1 MGKFKI
7 KETYLLLLIVLGL
20 VSLGVYTTYAL
31 FTAST
36 TINDVVGITA
46 TLDIGKSLTEYEV
59 ITVQPNETKLIEL
72 NVVNSYNG
80 NIYYGAWYQIVKG
93 NSSDIDIGL
102 YTENLMHIYEENRI
116 EVELLMEEISKDK
129 SLLDKIKNHH
139 SNKLLFR
146 YNNKDFNKLLNLI

>member
-1 MGKFKI
+1 MGNKDLLFMLENGEEFI
-7 KETYLLLLIVLGL
+7 K
-20 VSLGVYTTYAL
+20 
-31 FTAST
+31 
-36 TINDVVGITA
+36 GIYKA
-46 TLDIGKSLTEYEV
+46 DED
-59 ITVQPNETKLIEL
+59 
-72 NVVNSYNG
+72 
-80 NIYYGAWYQIVKG
+80 NIYFLSVDE
-93 NSSDIDIGL
+93 NELLENIGL